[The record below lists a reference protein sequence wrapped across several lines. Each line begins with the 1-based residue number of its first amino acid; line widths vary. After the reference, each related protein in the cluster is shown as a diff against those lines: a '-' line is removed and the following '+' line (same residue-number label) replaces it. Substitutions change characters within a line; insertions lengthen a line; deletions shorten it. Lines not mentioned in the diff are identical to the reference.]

1 MRHTYPLTSQF
12 SRTMPFE
19 ILSPWETKAGKDLD
33 KMNRAESNFRLC
45 LRSWSCRKSKSRF
58 KLDLALTWRSHDRG
72 SRVDETIQCMGAAS
86 AAPPPLSVPTI
97 WRVRTSLLNQVTNN
111 TYNLIERKT
120 ISLMPHDH
128 STWQWWPRAGRL
140 SNELSATTQPSQ
152 WRPVLVNRVSFG

>member
-1 MRHTYPLTSQF
+1 MLVYGSGAKAVLEFPLCKISAKQNLAEKFIISCFMRHTYPLTSQF

-33 KMNRAESNFRLC
+33 KMNRAEFNFRLC
-45 LRSWSCRKSKSRF
+45 LRSWSCRKSESRF

-97 WRVRTSLLNQVTNN
+97 
-111 TYNLIERKT
+111 
-120 ISLMPHDH
+120 
-128 STWQWWPRAGRL
+128 
-140 SNELSATTQPSQ
+140 
-152 WRPVLVNRVSFG
+152 